1 MKAKQTTALHA
12 TAKQQMTNEDNL
24 QKPVNRQLKI
34 YRKCFLRPSYK
45 MIMLP
50 EIRLSDKWLHDIG
63 FNYGQIVTVQHQ
75 KNTII
80 ITLNEDIAKGC

>member
-12 TAKQQMTNEDNL
+12 TTKQQMTNEDNH
-24 QKPVNRQLKI
+24 QNPVNTQLKI

-50 EIRLSDKWLHDIG
+50 EIRLCGKWLHDIG
-63 FNYGQIVTVQHQ
+63 FNCGQAITVQHE